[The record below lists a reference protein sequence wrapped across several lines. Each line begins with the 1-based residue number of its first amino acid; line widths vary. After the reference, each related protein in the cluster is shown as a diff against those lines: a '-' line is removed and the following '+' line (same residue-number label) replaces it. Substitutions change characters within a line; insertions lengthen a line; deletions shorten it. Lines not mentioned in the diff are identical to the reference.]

1 MAKTVAIRSVLQ
13 AKARKPGFWLA
24 LLMAAIAVW
33 LCASGH
39 AQVLRL
45 HDSDTYDNVSRMPP
59 REMLSSVLTLGYPLL
74 LKAVRLVSPD
84 YALLPWVHLGMH
96 FLACLLLDSGLR
108 KFGAS
113 PWQSAAAS
121 AAFLATAV
129 SHPSAEYLLTD
140 FPTRAVAVWAIAFLL
155 RIAAEPWRIA
165 DWVGLTVSVALCYHL
180 RPAYLFMIPLTPLL
194 GVALMRIRNGREGLP
209 CRWKTNGAALAGV
222 TVLPFLAFCVLRLAV
237 VGHFG
242 LVSFGGLNIVGVAA
256 EMLDEKLIETRI
268 PANLR
273 PLAHEIVVR
282 REERGME
289 NAFTSRGVDILR
301 WDENYNQSVW
311 KIAYPA
317 AVDRYGADHVTINR
331 ELTDLSRAV
340 IRARPVHYLRFLAA
354 NYREGVGR
362 LLSRGAVLQGC
373 AALLLVLFLIR
384 LGLVPAGAETD
395 PSIGRRTARDALMLT
410 AVAFALTKLL
420 LVSLVEMTITRY
432 VLAAGMLL
440 PSAVALL
447 AYDQAAAI
455 VASLRSRF
463 TSPDADER
471 SRESSSLRNFTLR
484 RFDPEPGVWAGARR
498 KTP

>member
-1 MAKTVAIRSVLQ
+1 MAKPVAIRSVLQ
-13 AKARKPGFWLA
+13 ANARKPGFWLA
-24 LLMAAIAVW
+24 LLMVAIAVW
-33 LCASGH
+33 SCASGQ
-39 AQVLRL
+39 AQVVRL
-45 HDSDTYDNVSRMPP
+45 HDSETYDTVSRMPP

-96 FLACLLLDSGLR
+96 FLACLLLNSGLR

-180 RPAYLFMIPLTPLL
+180 RPAYLFMIPLVPLL

-222 TVLPFLAFCVLRLAV
+222 TALPFLAFCVLRLAV

-256 EMLDEKLIETRI
+256 EMLDEKLIETHI
-268 PANLR
+268 PAHLR

-289 NAFTSRGVDILR
+289 KAFTSRGVDILR

-311 KIAYPA
+311 KVAYPA

-362 LLSRGAVLQGC
+362 LLSRGAVLQAC
-373 AALLLVLFLIR
+373 AALLLVLFAVR
-384 LGLVPAGAETD
+384 LGVVPAGSDTD
-395 PSIGRRTARDALMLT
+395 SCRRTARDALVLT
-410 AVAFALTKLL
+410 AVAFALTKLF

-455 VASLRSRF
+455 VAGLRSQLNA
-463 TSPDADER
+463 PDADER
-471 SRESSSLRNFTLR
+471 GREDSSLRGFTLR

-498 KTP
+498 TTP